1 MHTFMTTPRLLCT
14 AMLMVASL
22 TACQQTPTPAPKAA
36 VVQPVAPASPAATIV
51 SSESLMTPQ
60 QIAELPR
67 NILVPPAAPV
77 ISDDPLAVQ
86 IKSIDRS
93 DLNAR
98 ISLLGK
104 YARHYPPRFET
115 KRARRAAEAEATD
128 LATITTDAANGPK
141 PTFEQLIQAVK
152 ANCLAHNM
160 DVGNNTAGNANT
172 FIRSALKL
180 KPNDGEANF
189 LYGVLLS
196 ESGGMKEGLPYLN
209 KSAKAGFNES
219 YLSLANAYLSLNQKP
234 KALAPLASY
243 KKVVPDD
250 PHYDDMV
257 DAVKTNKASIW

>member
-1 MHTFMTTPRLLCT
+1 MTTPRLLCT

-51 SSESLMTPQ
+51 SSESLMTSQ

-115 KRARRAAEAEATD
+115 KRARRAAEAEASD

-160 DVGNNTAGNANT
+160 DVGNNTAGNANN

-234 KALAPLASY
+234 KALAALASY